1 MCWAFWEVGT
11 NDSKTRQLLVSSF
24 LQSCWGA
31 RQGNQLS
38 TVYCSVRNA
47 LNPATR
53 ESEKAS
59 QCQDSFPQ
67 PFLLFCRKIDF
78 REWLAFYKNL
88 KHFLSWVLFFFY
100 SFTVMTLPTQYA
112 PVMVFAF
119 SQIQES
125 WENLSESESYTQAT
139 IANIAAAIKISLI
152 TEWC

>member
-88 KHFLSWVLFFFY
+88 KLFIMSSFLLLFIHCHDTSHTVCPSYGFCILTNPRVLGEPFWEWVIH
-100 SFTVMTLPTQYA
+100 TG
-112 PVMVFAF
+112 
-119 SQIQES
+119 
-125 WENLSESESYTQAT
+125 N
-139 IANIAAAIKISLI
+139 
-152 TEWC
+152 